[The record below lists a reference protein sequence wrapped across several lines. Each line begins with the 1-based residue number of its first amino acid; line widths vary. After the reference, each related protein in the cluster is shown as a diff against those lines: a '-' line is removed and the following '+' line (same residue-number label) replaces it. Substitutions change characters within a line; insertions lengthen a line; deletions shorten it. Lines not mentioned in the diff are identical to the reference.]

1 MFFMRIS
8 GRLIFLFFS
17 FFATIQVTKGCLIMK
32 KGNAYFLVARDR
44 NTNNIER
51 ISLDNE
57 TTSLEEIDLY
67 TTSFRQEA
75 ALSRVL
81 YLQQKVKSLNNDFFI
96 IYQTIDKQLQLWE
109 VLYDKEKRI
118 RPLAKKSLLKNSF
131 EQEADQLLNEFCW
144 KMKEN
149 PVFYDMVMY
158 KDTNLYPKFIRYFYE
173 KRFEDCSFVK
183 YKDGG
188 WVRKSYPLL
197 RNIIESFRRFQEN
210 QDTEKEKKERLKWI
224 DKLWIL
230 TKDNVRQPSFFD
242 LLEERKEESNYGYQK
257 RKQM

>member
-1 MFFMRIS
+1 
-8 GRLIFLFFS
+8 
-17 FFATIQVTKGCLIMK
+17 MK
-32 KGNAYFLVARDR
+32 KGNTCFLVARDR

-51 ISLDNE
+51 VFLDNE

-67 TTSFRQEA
+67 TTSFKQKT
-75 ALSRVL
+75 ALSSAL
-81 YLQQKVKSLNNDFFI
+81 YQRQKVKSLNNDFFI
-96 IYQTIDKQLQLWE
+96 VYQTIDKQLQLWE
-109 VLYDKEKRI
+109 VLYDKDKRI
-118 RPLAKKSLLKNSF
+118 RPIARKSLVKNSF
-131 EQEADQLLNEFCW
+131 EQDANQLLNEFCQ

-149 PVFYDMVMY
+149 PTFYDMVMY

-197 RNIIESFRRFQEN
+197 RNIVESITRFQEN
-210 QDTEKEKKERLKWI
+210 QDTYIEEKKERLKWI

-230 TKDNVRQPSFFD
+230 TNDNALQPSFFD
-242 LLEERKEESNYGYQK
+242 LLEERKEGSDYGYQK